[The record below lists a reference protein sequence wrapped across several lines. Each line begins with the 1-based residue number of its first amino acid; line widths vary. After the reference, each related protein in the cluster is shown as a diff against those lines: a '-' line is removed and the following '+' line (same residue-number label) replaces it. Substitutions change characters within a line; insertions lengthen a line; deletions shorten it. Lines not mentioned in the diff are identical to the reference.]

1 LETKSLSI
9 WNSLKDKL
17 LGNLGSTLYD
27 TWFKPLKPL
36 AFSTD
41 YFEIAVPNK
50 FYLDWVKEHYLP
62 LIEKSLEEIT
72 GQRVKIV
79 FTIQSAKEQPA
90 AARAAAPAAKESPRA
105 RSTLAATPPPAASL
119 NPKYTFNNFVVGSA
133 NKFCHAASVAVA
145 QAPGKTYN
153 PLFIYGGVGLGKTH
167 LMQAIGHFINEKNKS
182 LHVSY
187 VSSEKFTNQLI
198 ESIQNRTT
206 VKFRNMYR
214 NVDVLL
220 IDDIHFLE
228 GKEQTQEEFFHT
240 FNTLYDNHK
249 QIVLSSDRPPKEIPG
264 LEERLVSRFEWGLI
278 ADLQPP
284 DLETRIAIVRKKAE
298 ISNFHLPDEIAT
310 FLANRIKS
318 NIRKLEGAII
328 RVVSYA
334 SLTGS
339 KLTIEIA
346 EEVLHDL
353 LISEAAQ
360 MISVDDIQ
368 KNVAE
373 LYDVRVADMKSQKR
387 PRAIAYPRQ
396 VAMYLARSLTQLS
409 LPEIGEAFGGR
420 DHSTVLH
427 AVRLIEKQLADDY
440 SLRKNV
446 NTISQKLKKY

>member
-1 LETKSLSI
+1 
-9 WNSLKDKL
+9 
-17 LGNLGSTLYD
+17 
-27 TWFKPLKPL
+27 
-36 AFSTD
+36 
-41 YFEIAVPNK
+41 VPNK

-62 LIEKSLEEIT
+62 LIEKSIEEIT
-72 GQRVKIV
+72 GQRVKII
-79 FTIQSAKEQPA
+79 FTIQSAKDHPA
-90 AARAAAPAAKESPRA
+90 AIRAALPAAKEPLRT
-105 RSTLAATPPPAASL
+105 RSVPEKATPAAASL
-119 NPKYTFNNFVVGSA
+119 NPKYTFDNFVVGST

-145 QAPGKTYN
+145 QSPGKTYN

-167 LMQAIGHFINEKNKS
+167 LMQAIGHFINQKNRK
-182 LHVSY
+182 LHVNY

-206 VKFRNMYR
+206 VKFRNAYR

-249 QIVLSSDRPPKEIPG
+249 QIVISSDRPPKEIPR

-298 ISNFHLPDEIAT
+298 ISNLPLPDEIAT

-318 NIRKLEGAII
+318 NIRKLEGALI

-346 EEVLHDL
+346 EEVLHDI

-368 KNVAE
+368 KSVAE

-387 PRAIAYPRQ
+387 PKAIAYPRQ
-396 VAMYLARSLTQLS
+396 VAMYLTRSLTQLS
-409 LPEIGEAFGGR
+409 LPEIGDAFGGR

-427 AVRLIEKQLADDY
+427 AVRLVEAKLKDDY
-440 SLRKNV
+440 SLRKNINAV
-446 NTISQKLKKY
+446 TQKLKKY

>member
-17 LGNLGSTLYD
+17 LSSLGSTLYD

-36 AFSTD
+36 SLSSDF
-41 YFEIAVPNK
+41 FEIAVPNK

-62 LIEKSLEEIT
+62 LIQRSLVEIT
-72 GQRVKIV
+72 GQELKIV
-79 FTIQSAKEQPA
+79 FTVASMKD
-90 AARAAAPAAKESPRA
+90 AAPVSRKSPAVEESPRQPQA
-105 RSTLAATPPPAASL
+105 NKPPPSQL
-119 NPKYTFNNFVVGSA
+119 NPKYIFDNFVVGIS
-133 NKFCHAASVAVA
+133 NRFCHAASIAVA
-145 QAPGKTYN
+145 QSPGTTYN

-167 LMQAIGHFINEKNKS
+167 LMHAIGQFILSKNRS
-182 LHVSY
+182 LNVCY

-198 ESIQNRTT
+198 ESIQNRST
-206 VKFRNMYR
+206 VKFRNLYR
-214 NVDVLL
+214 SVDVLL

-240 FNTLYDNHK
+240 FNALYDNHK
-249 QIVLSSDRPPKEIPG
+249 QIVITSDRSPKEIPQ
-264 LEERLVSRFEWGLI
+264 LEERLVSRFEWGLV

-284 DLETRIAIVRKKAE
+284 DLETRIAIVRKKAAQ
-298 ISNFHLPDEIAT
+298 SNLALPDEIAT

-318 NIRKLEGAII
+318 NIRKLEGSLI

-353 LISEAAQ
+353 LISEESPI
-360 MISVDDIQ
+360 ISVEDIQ

-373 LYDVRVADMKSQKR
+373 LYDIRLSDLKSPKR
-387 PRAIAYPRQ
+387 PKTIAFPRQ
-396 VAMYLARSLTQLS
+396 VAMYLTRTLTALS
-409 LPEIGEAFGGR
+409 LPEIGEQFGGR

-427 AVRLIEKQLADDY
+427 AVRSIEAKMKDDY
-440 SLRKNV
+440 TLRKNV
-446 NTISQKLKKY
+446 NLLSQKLKKF